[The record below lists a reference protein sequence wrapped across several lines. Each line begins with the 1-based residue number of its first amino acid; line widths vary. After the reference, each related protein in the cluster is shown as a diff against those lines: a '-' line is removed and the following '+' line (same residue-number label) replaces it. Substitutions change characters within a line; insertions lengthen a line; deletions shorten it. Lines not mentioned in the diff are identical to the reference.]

1 MKIADLGH
9 LLDDYMKPFEKVKI
23 LRLKK
28 REGLIRASLN
38 GAKIAQ
44 GQILVFL
51 DSHCEVFEGLY
62 RNFFF
67 FSFLINVINVCRLAR
82 TTYRSNR

>member
-1 MKIADLGH
+1 
-9 LLDDYMKPFEKVKI
+9 MKPFEKVKI

-28 REGLIRASLN
+28 REGLIRARLN

-62 RNFFF
+62 RIWQT
-67 FSFLINVINVCRLAR
+67 L
-82 TTYRSNR
+82 

>member
-1 MKIADLGH
+1 MFNFETCIYIDDLGH

-28 REGLIRASLN
+28 REGLIRARLN

-44 GQILVFL
+44 GEILVFL

-62 RNFFF
+62 RNFLYFF
-67 FSFLINVINVCRLAR
+67 FHF
-82 TTYRSNR
+82 

>member
-1 MKIADLGH
+1 
-9 LLDDYMKPFEKVKI
+9 MKPFEKVKI

-28 REGLIRASLN
+28 REGLIRARLN

-62 RNFFF
+62 RNYLYFFC
-67 FSFLINVINVCRLAR
+67 FSFLINIIIVCRLAR
-82 TTYRSNR
+82 TTYRSDR